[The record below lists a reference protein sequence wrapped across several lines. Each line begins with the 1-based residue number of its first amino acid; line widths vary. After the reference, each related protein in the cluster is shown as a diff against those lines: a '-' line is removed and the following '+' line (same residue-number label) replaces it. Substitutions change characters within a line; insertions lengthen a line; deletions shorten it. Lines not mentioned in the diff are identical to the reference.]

1 MTESLEFGASADGDG
16 ADGDGDGDG
25 DSADSDGA
33 SADGDGDGVLVAG
46 SQAGAGDD
54 ERICAGVVVYRTHA
68 YHCEYISIALWWGE
82 GWRQCDVC

>member
-16 ADGDGDGDG
+16 ASADGDG
-25 DSADSDGA
+25 
-33 SADGDGDGVLVAG
+33 DGDGDGVLVAG

-82 GWRQCDVC
+82 GWRQWDVC